1 MKYNKVSNNVN
12 GVRVEVASVD
22 DTPEKRKQ
30 TIYRNT
36 LVFFNLYA
44 FPVWTPDRRTESRFK
59 LFWLVVFIFV
69 VVV

>member
-12 GVRVEVASVD
+12 DVRVEVASVD

-36 LVFFNLYA
+36 LVFLTCCISNLD
-44 FPVWTPDRRTESRFK
+44 TG
-59 LFWLVVFIFV
+59 
-69 VVV
+69 